1 MAPKKFIGS
10 LSALAKNIKEKAT
23 TNASSA
29 SRPGTSTTF
38 KSAEL
43 VQDSDTSSSDDSS
56 SGSENDSDSED
67 SLEAAKK
74 KLEAKNAAKK
84 AAAPRSQVNGKS
96 ATTTAAKKA
105 IAKKPASNSSSD
117 DSSDSESE
125 SDSDDKSAK
134 PAPKPS
140 ATKKAE
146 PVQASSATSDSESE
160 SDSDSDSDAGAKVT
174 SIAGAIA
181 TKASQ
186 AKATLSAKE
195 SSKHAKESSES
206 GSDSEADD
214 EADSRAVARVNG
226 ASETTDIA
234 KPEWLSKSDFMLR
247 KASSENPG
255 KEVSEFLS
263 KSNLEGKQVWY
274 FTAPASLPIT
284 VIKDME
290 IDLAKAQ
297 SGGAILNH
305 QGDAY
310 GLDLEPYTTSS
321 QIQLLIPSKGGDKY
335 NNLNRAIDSTVHLRR
350 IAEFGGASKVSS
362 TATDQYVRQPKP
374 IREQPKNL
382 KARFTPIGVP
392 TKKPVPTTTQNIQ
405 PTTAPA
411 TKAKPVDSN
420 SDSSSSSGSDSDVE
434 MTNATTIPPTPQ
446 AKSNSKTAINGT
458 LKRKQPVEK
467 SSSDSDSSSDESDDE
482 LPPSKKTKSPE
493 KPTKRTKVSPKQ
505 DFVESKT
512 TSSAPAVQAENTAIP
527 SSQISAVP
535 KGSEARKSTPIPPP
549 KLAHSISEASGA
561 SGTPSK
567 VVESSKSKKDKK
579 SKKNGPS
586 KGSDSTP
593 KAVSQTPIPVPKF
606 GVGS

>member
-10 LSALAKNIKEKAT
+10 LSAMAKNIKEKAT

-56 SGSENDSDSED
+56 SGSENDSGSED

-125 SDSDDKSAK
+125 SDSNDKSAK
-134 PAPKPS
+134 PASKPS

-146 PVQASSATSDSESE
+146 PVQASSATSDSESD

-195 SSKHAKESSES
+195 SSKDAEESSES
-206 GSDSEADD
+206 GSDSEDDD

-392 TKKPVPTTTQNIQ
+392 TKKPVP
-405 PTTAPA
+405 P
-411 TKAKPVDSN
+411 TKATPVDSN
-420 SDSSSSSGSDSDVE
+420 LDSSSSSGSDSDVE
-434 MTNATTIPPTPQ
+434 MTNATTIPTAE

-493 KPTKRTKVSPKQ
+493 KPTKRTKVGPKQ
-505 DFVESKT
+505 GSVKPKT

-535 KGSEARKSTPIPPP
+535 KGSEATKSTPIPPP
-549 KLAHSISEASGA
+549 KLARSISEASGA

-579 SKKNGPS
+579 PKKYAPS